1 MQTNVYDTAQKRK
14 MRPFA
19 GFKRKAVVVL
29 PTDKVFRE
37 RIEKRTKEEGK
48 EVPETAVLEMK
59 GRHNLA
65 ACRHT
70 PLCAFRGEKCGVLS
84 DREYTIHFS
93 CYESYQTVTG
103 YVHNVQNW
111 SSFVSLYLSIFF
123 SIL

>member
-65 ACRHT
+65 ARRRT
-70 PLCAFRGEKCGVLS
+70 PFSVFRGGKV
-84 DREYTIHFS
+84 
-93 CYESYQTVTG
+93 
-103 YVHNVQNW
+103 W
-111 SSFVSLYLSIFF
+111 
-123 SIL
+123 

>member
-65 ACRHT
+65 ARRHT
-70 PLCAFRGEKCGVLS
+70 PFSAFRGGEVWCA
-84 DREYTIHFS
+84 
-93 CYESYQTVTG
+93 
-103 YVHNVQNW
+103 
-111 SSFVSLYLSIFF
+111 
-123 SIL
+123 

>member
-59 GRHNLA
+59 GRQNLA

-70 PLCAFRGEKCGVLS
+70 PLCLFRGGKEWCA
-84 DREYTIHFS
+84 
-93 CYESYQTVTG
+93 
-103 YVHNVQNW
+103 
-111 SSFVSLYLSIFF
+111 
-123 SIL
+123 